1 MPKAKSKRSK
11 GKTARAERTEPDA
24 AKASGSNG
32 AKKGSTSSKND
43 KKEKKGREDR
53 VPRGRPVWSG
63 TLAFGLVTLP
73 VELYPT
79 TRSGGVSLRMIGPDG
94 TPLSRRYFCE
104 ADGEILTSDEIVRGY
119 PIGDD
124 EFVMIEDEELEAL
137 DPDRSRVIDLDVF
150 VPRGDLDPSYVQ
162 NTYVLVPGD
171 DAATAYRLLVAS
183 MAEEDR
189 AGIATFVMR
198 GTSYLLA
205 IVSVGGT
212 LRGMTLRYHDEVR
225 SPEDVGLPELETA
238 DVDEVKEIE
247 QAAKALAA
255 DTLDLSEMED
265 ERSKRIAK
273 LVDKR
278 LKSGKGVHDA
288 PEEEEPSDD
297 EDEAPMIDV
306 MQLLRESLGKA
317 ARA

>member
-1 MPKAKSKRSK
+1 MPKAGAKS
-11 GKTARAERTEPDA
+11 TRA
-24 AKASGSNG
+24 KQSSGSKKSAKGASEGKGGKAKG
-32 AKKGSTSSKND
+32 AKGEGKSRT
-43 KKEKKGREDR
+43 
-53 VPRGRPVWSG
+53 PRGRPVWSG

-79 TRSGGVSLRMIGPDG
+79 TRPGGISLRMIAPDG

-104 ADGEILTSDEIVRGY
+104 ADGEVLSADEIVRGY
-119 PIGDD
+119 PVGDD
-124 EFVMIEDEELEAL
+124 EFVMVEDEELEAL

-150 VPRGDLDPSYVQ
+150 VPRADLDPSYVQ
-162 NTYVLVPGD
+162 NTYVLLPGK

-183 MAEEDR
+183 MEEEDR

-198 GTSYLLA
+198 GTSYPLA

-238 DVDEVKEIE
+238 DVDDVKAIE
-247 QAAKALAA
+247 AAVKALAA
-255 DTLDLSEMED
+255 DALATSELQD
-265 ERSKRIAK
+265 ERKERITK
-273 LVDKR
+273 LVEKR
-278 LKSGKGVHDA
+278 LKSGKGVHEA
-288 PEEEEPSDD
+288 PEEEEPSDE
-297 EDEAPMIDV
+297 EDETVIVDV
-306 MQLLRESLGKA
+306 MQLLKESLGKA

>member
-1 MPKAKSKRSK
+1 MPEAKAKSATTKKTSGSKKSAAKGGSAGKSKEK
-11 GKTARAERTEPDA
+11 GKKGDGKDRT
-24 AKASGSNG
+24 
-32 AKKGSTSSKND
+32 
-43 KKEKKGREDR
+43 
-53 VPRGRPVWSG
+53 PRGRPVWSG

-79 TRSGGVSLRMIGPDG
+79 TRPGGISLRMIAPDG

-119 PIGDD
+119 PVGED
-124 EFVMIEDEELEAL
+124 EFVMVEDEELEAL

-150 VPRGDLDPSYVQ
+150 VPRSDLDPSYVQ
-162 NTYVLVPGD
+162 NTYVLLPGK
-171 DAATAYRLLVAS
+171 DAATAYRLLAAS

-198 GTSYLLA
+198 GTSYPLA

-225 SPEDVGLPELETA
+225 SPQDVGLPELETA
-238 DVDEVKEIE
+238 DVDDVKAIE
-247 QAAKALAA
+247 GAVEALAA
-255 DTLDLSEMED
+255 DSLDTSELGD
-265 ERSKRIAK
+265 ARSERITK
-273 LVDKR
+273 LVEKR
-278 LKSGKGVHDA
+278 LKSGEGVHEA
-288 PEEEEPSDD
+288 PEEEEPSED
-297 EDEAPMIDV
+297 EDDAVIVDV
-306 MQLLRESLGKA
+306 MQLLKESLGKA

>member
-1 MPKAKSKRSK
+1 MPKAGAKS
-11 GKTARAERTEPDA
+11 TRA
-24 AKASGSNG
+24 KQSSGSKKEAKGASEGKGRKAKG
-32 AKKGSTSSKND
+32 AKGEGKSRT
-43 KKEKKGREDR
+43 
-53 VPRGRPVWSG
+53 PRGRPVWSG

-79 TRSGGVSLRMIGPDG
+79 TRPGGISLRMIAPDG

-104 ADGEILTSDEIVRGY
+104 ADGEVLSADEIVRGY
-119 PIGDD
+119 PVGDD
-124 EFVMIEDEELEAL
+124 EFVMVEDEELEAL

-150 VPRGDLDPSYVQ
+150 VPRADLDPSYVQ
-162 NTYVLVPGD
+162 NTYVLLPGK

-183 MAEEDR
+183 MEEEDR

-198 GTSYLLA
+198 GTSYPLA

-238 DVDEVKEIE
+238 DVDDVKAIE
-247 QAAKALAA
+247 AAVKALAA
-255 DTLDLSEMED
+255 DALATSEFQD
-265 ERSKRIAK
+265 ERKERITK
-273 LVDKR
+273 LVEKR
-278 LKSGKGVHDA
+278 LKSGKGVHEA

-297 EDEAPMIDV
+297 EDETVIVDV
-306 MQLLRESLGKA
+306 MQLLKESLGKA

>member
-1 MPKAKSKRSK
+1 MPRSK
-11 GKTARAERTEPDA
+11 PKGA
-24 AKASGSNG
+24 GS
-32 AKKGSTSSKND
+32 KKGSGRSK
-43 KKEKKGREDR
+43 KDR
-53 VPRGRPVWSG
+53 KQTKDRAPGGRPVWSG

-79 TRSGGVSLRMIGPDG
+79 TRAGGVSLRMIAPDG

-119 PIGDD
+119 PVGDD
-124 EFVMIEDEELEAL
+124 EFVIVEDEELEAL

-150 VPRGDLDPSYVQ
+150 VPRRDLDPSYVQ
-162 NTYVLVPGD
+162 NTYVLVPGK
-171 DAATAYRLLVAS
+171 DASTAYRLLVAS

-198 GTSYLLA
+198 GSSYLLA

-238 DVDEVKEIE
+238 DVGDVKAIE
-247 QAAKALAA
+247 RVAKSLAE
-255 DTLDLSEMED
+255 DDLDPAQLED
-265 ERSKRIAK
+265 QRAKSIEK
-273 LVDKR
+273 LVARR
-278 LKSGKGVHDA
+278 LKSGEGVHEA
-288 PEEEEPSDD
+288 PEDEEPSEAE
-297 EDEAPMIDV
+297 EDAPLIDV